1 MAGAIVAIISASTIA
16 IISASTI
23 AIILVI
29 IPILSLRNGR
39 KCKFTTLI
47 NQMIKASNPEEL
59 ADGRAQGEMA
69 LDEEVPQVKHSAV
82 HNTGVHRNKAVE
94 GLSS

>member
-1 MAGAIVAIISASTIA
+1 
-16 IISASTI
+16 
-23 AIILVI
+23 
-29 IPILSLRNGR
+29 
-39 KCKFTTLI
+39 
-47 NQMIKASNPEEL
+47 MIKASNPEEL

-94 GLSS
+94 GLSSWFMQSNILFVCSL